1 MKRTLLCAAA
11 LISMSTLGY
20 AADLPSRAVAAAP
33 VYLAPAFTWTGFY
46 VGGNVGAAWG
56 GRDNCPGRE
65 TAYKSHSDRSFSGV
79 YTLDSDYLP
88 NCNGGD
94 RVGVI
99 GGVQA
104 GYNWAFGGWLFGLEG
119 DINWLGRNNGKGYDY
134 ARYGEPV
141 SERYD
146 WDDREENRSRNPKL
160 TVTNHT
166 YTWSGNGSANTLGT
180 IRARFGFTTDRALF
194 FVTGGAAFRNGDNSA
209 TVTDTETVIINGNK
223 WSDTKGDWD
232 NDSKRIVT
240 TTTYTRTGNGNK
252 VGWALGG
259 GLEYA
264 LTENISTKIEYL
276 HAQFGTGDS
285 GYSSGLLNDCQR
297 FFGDS
302 KNSIDIVRVGLN
314 YRFMTAAPA
323 PVLARY

>member
-11 LISMSTLGY
+11 LISMSSLGY
-20 AADLPSRAVAAAP
+20 AADLPSRALAPAP
-33 VYLAPAFTWTGFY
+33 VYVAPAFTWTGFY

-56 GRDNCPGRE
+56 GRDNCPLRN
-65 TAYKSHSDRSFSGV
+65 TLDHGV

-88 NCNGGD
+88 NCNGGN

-119 DINWLGRNNGKGYDY
+119 DINWLGRNNGNGYDFT
-134 ARYGEPV
+134 RYGEPRMEAYAA
-141 SERYD
+141 SN
-146 WDDREENRSRNPKL
+146 DDTDRPSRPPHV

-194 FVTGGAAFRNGDNSA
+194 FVTGGAAVRNGDNSA
-209 TVTDTETVIINGNK
+209 TITDTKTVITSGNSWNNVSSAWDNNGN
-223 WSDTKGDWD
+223 
-232 NDSKRIVT
+232 REVT

-264 LTENISTKIEYL
+264 LTENLSTKIEYL
-276 HAQFGTGDS
+276 HAQFGNGGN
-285 GYSSGLLNDCQR
+285 GYSSGILDDCQT

-314 YRFMTAAPA
+314 YRFVSAAPA

>member
-11 LISMSTLGY
+11 LISMTSLGY
-20 AADLPSRAVAAAP
+20 AADLPSRA
-33 VYLAPAFTWTGFY
+33 LAPAPIYVAPAFSWTGFY

-56 GRDNCPGRE
+56 GRDNCPLRN
-65 TAYKSHSDRSFSGV
+65 TLDHGV
-79 YTLDSDYLP
+79 YTLDTDYLP
-88 NCNGGD
+88 NCNGGN

-119 DINWLGRNNGKGYDY
+119 DVNWLGRNNGNGYDFTRFGQPDY
-134 ARYGEPV
+134 AWYDVQSGD
-141 SERYD
+141 ERKPPRD
-146 WDDREENRSRNPKL
+146 PKL

-166 YTWSGNGSANTLGT
+166 YSWSGNGSANTLGT

-194 FVTGGAAFRNGDNSA
+194 FITGGAAFRNGDNSA
-209 TVTDTETVIINGNK
+209 TITDTETVITKGNK
-223 WSDTKGDWD
+223 WDSLNSNWGSDNHT
-232 NDSKRIVT
+232 STT

-264 LTENISTKIEYL
+264 LTENLSTKIEYL
-276 HAQFGTGDS
+276 HAQFGNGGN
-285 GYSSGLLNDCQR
+285 GYSSGILDDCQT

-314 YRFMTAAPA
+314 YRFVSAAPA

>member
-11 LISMSTLGY
+11 LISMTSLGY
-20 AADLPSRAVAAAP
+20 AADLPSRALAP
-33 VYLAPAFTWTGFY
+33 APIYVAPAFTWTGFY

-56 GRDNCPGRE
+56 GRDNCPLRN
-65 TAYKSHSDRSFSGV
+65 TLDHGV

-88 NCNGGD
+88 NCNGGN

-104 GYNWAFGGWLFGLEG
+104 GYNWQFGGWLFGLEG
-119 DINWLGRNNGKGYDY
+119 DINWLGRNNDRGYDFS
-134 ARYGEPV
+134 RYGEPRMGHYE
-141 SERYD
+141 SSNED
-146 WDDREENRSRNPKL
+146 SDRPSRPPHL

-166 YTWSGNGSANTLGT
+166 YSWSGNGSANTLGT
-180 IRARFGFTTDRALF
+180 IRARFGFTTDCALF

-209 TVTDTETVIINGNK
+209 TITDTETVITTGNR
-223 WSDTKGDWD
+223 WGTNSWTP
-232 NDSKRIVT
+232 DSQRTVT

-264 LTENISTKIEYL
+264 LTENLSTKIEYL
-276 HAQFGTGDS
+276 HAQFGNGGN
-285 GYSSGLLNDCQR
+285 GYSSGILDDCQT

-314 YRFMTAAPA
+314 YRFVSAAPA

>member
-11 LISMSTLGY
+11 LISMTSLGY
-20 AADLPSRAVAAAP
+20 AADLPSRA
-33 VYLAPAFTWTGFY
+33 LAPAPIYVAPAFSWTGFY

-56 GRDNCPGRE
+56 GRDNCPLRN
-65 TAYKSHSDRSFSGV
+65 TLDHGV
-79 YTLDSDYLP
+79 YTLDTDYLP
-88 NCNGGD
+88 NCNGGN

-119 DINWLGRNNGKGYDY
+119 DVNWLGRNNGNGYDFTRFGQPDY
-134 ARYGEPV
+134 AWYDVQSGD
-141 SERYD
+141 ERKPPRD
-146 WDDREENRSRNPKL
+146 PKL

-166 YTWSGNGSANTLGT
+166 YSWSGNGSANTLGT

-194 FVTGGAAFRNGDNSA
+194 FITGGAAFRNGDNSA
-209 TVTDTETVIINGNK
+209 TITDTETVITKGNK
-223 WSDTKGDWD
+223 WDSLNSNWGSDNHT
-232 NDSKRIVT
+232 STT

-264 LTENISTKIEYL
+264 LTENLSTKIEYL
-276 HAQFGTGDS
+276 HAQFGNGGN
-285 GYSSGLLNDCQR
+285 GYSSGILDDCQT

-314 YRFMTAAPA
+314 YRFVSAAPA
-323 PVLARY
+323 PVLARS

>member
-11 LISMSTLGY
+11 LISMTSLGY
-20 AADLPSRAVAAAP
+20 AADLPSRA
-33 VYLAPAFTWTGFY
+33 LAPAPIYVAPAFSWTGFY
-46 VGGNVGAAWG
+46 LGGNVGAAWG
-56 GRDNCPGRE
+56 GRDNCPGRN
-65 TAYKSHSDRSFSGV
+65 TIDHGV
-79 YTLDSDYLP
+79 YTLDTDYLP
-88 NCNGGD
+88 NCNGGNN

-119 DINWLGRNNGKGYDY
+119 DINWLGQNNGNGYDY
-134 ARYGEPV
+134 SRYGDPRTYSYEP
-141 SERYD
+141 SN
-146 WDDREENRSRNPKL
+146 DDRGRPSRPSYTK
-160 TVTNHT
+160 VTNHT
-166 YTWSGNGSANTLGT
+166 YSWSGNGSANTLGT

-194 FVTGGAAFRNGDNSA
+194 YVTGGAAFRNGDNSA
-209 TVTDTETVIINGNK
+209 YITDTETVITSGNK
-223 WSDTKGDWD
+223 WGTNSWTPDTE
-232 NDSKRIVT
+232 RTVT

-264 LTENISTKIEYL
+264 LTENLSTKIEYL
-276 HAQFGTGDS
+276 HAQFGNGGN
-285 GYSSGLLNDCQR
+285 GYSSSLIDDCQN
-297 FFGDS
+297 FFGDH

-314 YRFMTAAPA
+314 YRFVSAAPA

>member
-11 LISMSTLGY
+11 LISMTSLGF
-20 AADLPSRAVAAAP
+20 AADLPSRALAP
-33 VYLAPAFTWTGFY
+33 APIYVAPAFTWTGFY

-56 GRDNCPGRE
+56 GRDNCPLRNTLDHGI
-65 TAYKSHSDRSFSGV
+65 
-79 YTLDSDYLP
+79 YTLDTDYLP
-88 NCNGGD
+88 NCNGGN

-119 DINWLGRNNGKGYDY
+119 DINWLGRNNGNGYDFTRFGQPEY
-134 ARYGEPV
+134 AMYAFENG
-141 SERYD
+141 
-146 WDDREENRSRNPKL
+146 DDNKPARDPKL

-166 YTWSGNGSANTLGT
+166 YSWSGNGSANTLGT

-194 FVTGGAAFRNGDNSA
+194 FITGGAAFRNGDNSA
-209 TVTDTETVIINGNK
+209 TITDTETVITKGNK
-223 WSDTKGDWD
+223 WDSLNSNWGND
-232 NDSKRIVT
+232 NHTSTT
-240 TTTYTRTGNGNK
+240 TTTYTRNGNGNK

-264 LTENISTKIEYL
+264 LTENLSTKIEYL
-276 HAQFGTGDS
+276 HAQFGNGGN
-285 GYSSGLLNDCQR
+285 GYSSGIIDDCQT

-314 YRFMTAAPA
+314 YRFVSAAPA

>member
-11 LISMSTLGY
+11 LISMSSLGY
-20 AADLPSRAVAAAP
+20 AADLPSRALAPAP
-33 VYLAPAFTWTGFY
+33 VYVAPAFTWTGFY

-56 GRDNCPGRE
+56 GHDNCPLRNTLDHGI
-65 TAYKSHSDRSFSGV
+65 
-79 YTLDSDYLP
+79 YTLDTDYLP
-88 NCNGGD
+88 NCNGGN

-119 DINWLGRNNGKGYDY
+119 DINWLGRNNGNGYDFTRFGQPEY
-134 ARYGEPV
+134 AMYAFQSG
-141 SERYD
+141 
-146 WDDREENRSRNPKL
+146 DDSKPPRDPKL

-166 YTWSGNGSANTLGT
+166 YSWSGNGSANTLGT

-194 FVTGGAAFRNGDNSA
+194 FITGGAAFRNGDNSA
-209 TVTDTETVIINGNK
+209 TITDTETVITKGNK
-223 WSDTKGDWD
+223 WDTLSSNWGSDNHT
-232 NDSKRIVT
+232 STT

-264 LTENISTKIEYL
+264 LTENLSTKIEYL
-276 HAQFGTGDS
+276 HAQFGNGGN
-285 GYSSGLLNDCQR
+285 GYSSGILEDCQT

-314 YRFMTAAPA
+314 YRFVSAAPA